1 MHEIKRKVSKD
12 GVISIDNE
20 LYEVDSIYAGDDVTI
35 RYYIN
40 NLDKMWVY
48 EKDERK
54 SEVRKLNKKEN
65 SKIERETKIDYSKIV
80 NNEEGVIE
88 LGDSDDVS

>member
-48 EKDERK
+48 
-54 SEVRKLNKKEN
+54 
-65 SKIERETKIDYSKIV
+65 
-80 NNEEGVIE
+80 
-88 LGDSDDVS
+88 